1 MTLGCK
7 VNKYESDALMYNLK
21 LKGYDVT
28 DSLGFADVYVINSC
42 AVTQEAEKKS
52 RQMVARCRK
61 FNPQAR
67 IFVCGCAS
75 QHNSAQFLDK
85 DVSYVCGAAGKIK
98 ISEYID
104 KISKNDKRLL
114 RKRERIE
121 KMPKQY
127 EDDLFAMQTRTRA
140 YIKIQDGCNNF
151 CSYCIIPYLRG
162 RSRSRAIFSIINEV
176 SKLGD
181 NIKEVV
187 LTGINVTDYKI
198 DGQPA
203 LLTLLEEL
211 DTFGKRLRLSSME
224 ESLVSESFVSGLS
237 KLNNFCPHFHLSLQ
251 SGCDSVLKRMNRHYT
266 ASEFAQ
272 SVKTIRKYFPL
283 AGITTD
289 VIVGFPGE
297 SDAEFEDTFNFIK
310 EVGFSQL
317 HIFQYSKRDGTV
329 AARLYKDLPPQTKQ
343 ARFERLNQLNEQLRR
358 DFIEKVKYE
367 NVLFEEYEDGY
378 FVGYSKNYIRCYLKA
393 TEKDSQHI
401 DEFIDHAFDVKLHG
415 VWKDGALVTLAK
427 HTGKQQ

>member
-61 FNPQAR
+61 FNPQAK

-114 RKRERIE
+114 RKRERIA

-211 DTFGKRLRLSSME
+211 DAFGKRLRLSSME
-224 ESLVSESFVSGLS
+224 ESLVGENFVSGLS

-297 SDAEFEDTFNFIK
+297 SDTEFEETFNFIK

-317 HIFQYSKRDGTV
+317 HIFQYRGKTPKISDWR
-329 AARLYKDLPPQTKQ
+329 
-343 ARFERLNQLNEQLRR
+343 NE
-358 DFIEKVKYE
+358 I
-367 NVLFEEYEDGY
+367 
-378 FVGYSKNYIRCYLKA
+378 
-393 TEKDSQHI
+393 
-401 DEFIDHAFDVKLHG
+401 
-415 VWKDGALVTLAK
+415 
-427 HTGKQQ
+427 